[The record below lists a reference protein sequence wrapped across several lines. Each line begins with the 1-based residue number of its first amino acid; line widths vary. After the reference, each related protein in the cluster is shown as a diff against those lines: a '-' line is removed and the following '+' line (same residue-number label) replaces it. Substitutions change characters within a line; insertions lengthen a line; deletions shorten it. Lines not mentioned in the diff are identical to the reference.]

1 MAASVGGASTST
13 PEFPVRAAAADR
25 RSHSSVTSA
34 TPSHEELLDIVRAA
48 SRVAD
53 HGALR
58 PWRLI
63 EIRGDARRQLGRSFA
78 KAEHRHGISDK
89 PMRAELLIA
98 LVASR
103 KKSSKPE
110 WEQDATAAGVAHML
124 SLLLDEAGWGVFWR
138 SGDYTRAKAV
148 RKAHSLERNEEL
160 LGWLYVGGKK
170 SKGSHPKRPVDPAN
184 YLSSM

>member
-1 MAASVGGASTST
+1 MRGGAGGVD
-13 PEFPVRAAAADR
+13 PVPFPARRAAAER
-25 RSHSSVTSA
+25 RSHSSVTSE
-34 TPSHEELLDIVRAA
+34 TPSREELLDIIRAA

-63 EIRGDARRQLGRSFA
+63 EIRGDARKKLGRSFA
-78 KAEHRHGISDK
+78 KAEHKRGVSDK

-103 KKSSKPE
+103 KKSSKE
-110 WEQDATAAGVAHML
+110 VWEQDATAAGVAHML

-148 RKAHSLERNEEL
+148 RRAHDLAKGEEL

-170 SKGSHPKRPVDPAN
+170 SRGSHPKRPIDPEAF
-184 YLSSM
+184 LTSM

>member
-1 MAASVGGASTST
+1 MPSAGAT
-13 PEFPVRAAAADR
+13 PAPSPQFPVRAAAAAR
-25 RSHSSVTSA
+25 RSHSSVTA
-34 TPSHEELLDIVRAA
+34 ETPTHEELLDIVRGA

-63 EIRGDARRQLGRSFA
+63 EIRGDARRQLGRAFA
-78 KAEHRHGISDK
+78 KAEHKHGVSDK

-103 KKSSKPE
+103 KKGSKPE

-138 SGDYTRAKAV
+138 SGDHTRSKAV
-148 RKAHSLERNEEL
+148 RKAHSLKRNEEL

-170 SKGSHPKRPVDPAN
+170 AKGSHPKRPVDPTH